1 MLSVISRDGIR
12 PLEEDTYLGN
22 NVEYAEE
29 ISIDYASGAKM
40 IKGLDAD
47 TVQIV
52 SENEIKALETY
63 VEENKLK
70 VDMDSL
76 KNGTGVMIIHDHKLS
91 QKQEKQAEKEQQIS
105 DVSTEKHLGYF
116 PLKNIN
122 DSLGCKRFIDLM
134 QTATNFRF
142 NIFDMMSALI
152 YARTVQP
159 CSKSKLMMRLSQISL
174 KTTIFHWTSCIPVW
188 STLAPNTKR

>member
-91 QKQEKQAEKEQQIS
+91 QKQEKQAEKAVGETVCLS
-105 DVSTEKHLGYF
+105 
-116 PLKNIN
+116 PLKNKEACIRWN
-122 DSLGCKRFIDLM
+122 SM
-134 QTATNFRF
+134 TAKERDKEDEKIKAENAVYR
-142 NIFDMMSALI
+142 I
-152 YARTVQP
+152 YV
-159 CSKSKLMMRLSQISL
+159 KRLSG
-174 KTTIFHWTSCIPVW
+174 
-188 STLAPNTKR
+188 

>member
-1 MLSVISRDGIR
+1 MLSVIFRDGIR

-52 SENEIKALETY
+52 RENEIKALETY

-91 QKQEKQAEKEQQIS
+91 QKQENRQKKQWEKRY
-105 DVSTEKHLGYF
+105 VYL
-116 PLKNIN
+116 
-122 DSLGCKRFIDLM
+122 R
-134 QTATNFRF
+134 
-142 NIFDMMSALI
+142 
-152 YARTVQP
+152 
-159 CSKSKLMMRLSQISL
+159 
-174 KTTIFHWTSCIPVW
+174 
-188 STLAPNTKR
+188 

>member
-1 MLSVISRDGIR
+1 MRKQLWNLDGVKKKESYITEGAYVLSVISRDGIR

-63 VEENKLK
+63 VEE
-70 VDMDSL
+70 
-76 KNGTGVMIIHDHKLS
+76 I
-91 QKQEKQAEKEQQIS
+91 
-105 DVSTEKHLGYF
+105 
-116 PLKNIN
+116 
-122 DSLGCKRFIDLM
+122 
-134 QTATNFRF
+134 
-142 NIFDMMSALI
+142 
-152 YARTVQP
+152 
-159 CSKSKLMMRLSQISL
+159 
-174 KTTIFHWTSCIPVW
+174 
-188 STLAPNTKR
+188 